1 MNNAVAAP
9 RQDAAFAEL
18 TEWVEK
24 QLPTAAKML
33 LVLGDL
39 PPALHAVLLARSHQL
54 TTLPWRE
61 AEHQIHPSAG
71 AQGELGQVD
80 LGGLPRQAFD
90 AVLAL
95 DLAADIHPLALLEG
109 LQAVLA
115 PQGVVLI
122 AGECT
127 PGSWTDYWPALVMRC
142 GFEMVPQPDADVL
155 PDEPG
160 PGRLDTSFKHVLH
173 RPVTPPRWL
182 VGHASPD
189 DFEDVA
195 TLFEGVFGHPLSRPL
210 WEWKYGSGRG
220 NAVLVRSEGQVVAH
234 YGGIYRDILRSG
246 TPDRVAQI
254 GDVMVL
260 SKERGVL
267 TRNGPFFLMG
277 SSWPEVYGPRGFGF
291 PNSRAMRVA
300 EKMGLYTQAGHMA
313 QVRWQ
318 PSSPRARL
326 GSRVRSLRRGHAGDA
341 ARVDALWADMANDLR
356 SSVLGV
362 RDSAYLE
369 RRFFSHP
376 ENQYEVL
383 LVSAR
388 FTAKPLGV
396 IVLRRVEDA
405 CELLDVIAPLANFV
419 RVIDQARR
427 LCGRWGLPSL
437 YGWTSSTQ
445 LPVFLIGGG
454 VEEPLNVQIPASSW
468 TDDPQFEL
476 FVGKWW
482 MTSGDTDFR

>member
-1 MNNAVAAP
+1 MKNAIAAP
-9 RQDAAFAEL
+9 RPDAALAEL

-24 QLPTAAKML
+24 QLPAAADSL
-33 LVLGDL
+33 LVLGDVS
-39 PPALHAVLLARSHQL
+39 PALHTALLARGHQL
-54 TTLPWRE
+54 TILPWR
-61 AEHQIHPSAG
+61 AAQYQVDPPAG
-71 AQGELGQVD
+71 AQGELRQV
-80 LGGLPRQAFD
+80 GLNGPPRQAFD
-90 AVLAL
+90 GVLAL
-95 DLAADIHPLALLEG
+95 DLAADIHPLGLLEG

-122 AGECT
+122 AGEGT
-127 PGSWTDYWPALVMRC
+127 RGTWTDYWPALVTRC
-142 GFEMVPQPDADVL
+142 GFEMTPQPDADVL
-155 PDEPG
+155 PDESA
-160 PGRLDTSFKHVLH
+160 PGRLETSFKHVLH
-173 RPVTPPRWL
+173 RPATPPRWL
-182 VGHASPD
+182 VGHASPG
-189 DFEDVA
+189 DFEDIA

-220 NAVLVRSEGQVVAH
+220 NAVLVRSEGHVVAH

-318 PSSPRARL
+318 PSAPRARL

-341 ARVDALWADMANDLR
+341 ARLDALWADMANDLR

-388 FTAKPLGV
+388 FTGKPLGV
-396 IVLRRVEDA
+396 VVLRRLEDA
-405 CELLDVIAPLANFV
+405 CELLDVIAPLANFE

-454 VEEPLNVQIPASSW
+454 VQEPLNVQIPASSW
-468 TDDPQFEL
+468 TADPQSEL